1 MTYSLDF
8 PRRYP
13 ALSGTG
19 ELRRHPEDFVVDEEL
34 GFELSG
40 SGEHVYLHV
49 QKQGENTAWI
59 AKQLA
64 RLAGVR
70 PMDVA
75 YAGLKDRHAIT
86 RQWFSVWLPGAQE
99 ADWSALNSATVQ
111 VLQVTR
117 HNRKLKKGIHRG
129 NRFCLLLR
137 QLSPGP
143 ELDERLQT
151 VSEQGVPNYYGEQRF
166 GIGAG
171 NLTQADALL
180 SGAIRVKDRLKRGLY
195 LSAARSY
202 LFNLLVAERVR
213 RGILDQYI
221 AGDRLMI
228 AGGTELVREG
238 EPLAWQKA
246 LDQCALH
253 TTAPLPG
260 RGRALV
266 EAESLALEEA
276 VWAPFSA
283 WIQGLERLDL
293 VRERRAARLLPVD
306 MRWQWLDEGL
316 QLEFSLPPG
325 AFATSIV
332 RELCVYRDVQREAAL
347 SNAVPDPIDAPKEA

>member
-13 ALSGTG
+13 QLPGTG
-19 ELRRHPEDFVVDEEL
+19 ELRRRPEDFRVDEEL

-40 SGEHVYLHV
+40 SGEHVYLQL

-99 ADWSALNSATVQ
+99 PDWSTLNSATVQ
-111 VLQVTR
+111 VLTVCR

-129 NRFCLLLR
+129 NRFCLILR
-137 QLSPGP
+137 QLTPSP
-143 ELDERLQT
+143 ERDERLQA
-151 VSEQGVPNYYGEQRF
+151 VAERGVPNYYGEQRF
-166 GIGAG
+166 GIEAG
-171 NLTQADALL
+171 NLTQAEALL
-180 SGAIRVKDRLKRGLY
+180 TGSLRVKDRLKRGLY

-202 LFNLLVAERVR
+202 LFNLVVAERVR
-213 RGILDQYI
+213 RGILEQYI

-238 EPLAWQKA
+238 EPLQWQNA

-253 TTAPLPG
+253 TSAPLPG
-260 RGRALV
+260 RGRVLV
-266 EAESLALEEA
+266 EADSLALEEE
-276 VWAPFSA
+276 VLAPFSR

-293 VRERRAARLLPVD
+293 VRERRAARLLPTD

-332 RELCVYRDVQREAAL
+332 RELCVYRDVQRDAVLANAASNSAEA
-347 SNAVPDPIDAPKEA
+347 S